1 MINAGD
7 GAKSTASPLMLVN
20 LFLPKG
26 SYDNIFLAN
35 YAYINLNDQLTRP
48 GQRNCRQAVSLL
60 LVKPDRL

>member
-1 MINAGD
+1 
-7 GAKSTASPLMLVN
+7 MLVN